1 MSDTKAGC
9 EKVKCPAENGDWSLM
24 LPNPDDC
31 ASFCKCDWGQA
42 IWFACPEGLHFNAD
56 LQVCDWPDHAG
67 CVQP

>member
-1 MSDTKAGC
+1 MSDTNAGC

-42 IWFACPEGLHFNAD
+42 VWFACPEGLHFNAD